1 MTFGTTTSVMIIE
14 LSCNNYLIG
23 ESGEDATK
31 FANLN

>member
-14 LSCNNYLIG
+14 FSCNSFLIG
-23 ESGEDATK
+23 DLGEDATK